1 MRVVQLA
8 AGAGRMYCGACMQ
21 DNRLAARLAQQ
32 GHDSILIPL
41 YLPIRTDE
49 TDVSTHRVYYGGF
62 NVSLQQK
69 FALFRR
75 LPKAL
80 DRLFDAP
87 ALLRWLGRWA
97 AKMRPANLGPLTVSV
112 LAGEH
117 GAQRKELDNLCA
129 GLRALKPD
137 LIHLPNLLFAGVAQ
151 TLKEALHVP
160 VLCTLA
166 GEDAFVE
173 ALPEPYRGQAFAL
186 IRQGMGHIDGF
197 IAPTRYYA
205 ARAAE
210 CFELPRERVH
220 HVPMGIRVD
229 DLGPPAEPAGSP
241 FTLGYLAAICP
252 EKGLATLC
260 EAFTLLRRGGRDCRL
275 RIAGYLGGA
284 GREYWSAIRAR
295 LVRQGVDGA
304 VDYVGEVNRAE
315 KFDFMRSLHVF
326 SVPTSHPEPKG
337 FYLLEALASG
347 VPVVHPRH
355 GSFPEL
361 IEATGGG
368 VLYDPTGP
376 EALAEAIALLM
387 DDEARRRQLARA
399 GRDAVLRDF
408 TDDLLATR
416 IWALYQQITGAR

>member
-1 MRVVQLA
+1 
-8 AGAGRMYCGACMQ
+8 MYCGACMQ

-32 GHDSILIPL
+32 GHDSVLIPL
-41 YLPIRTDE
+41 YMPLRTDE
-49 TDVSTHRVYYGGF
+49 PDVSIHHVYYGGV

-87 ALLRWLGRWA
+87 GLLRWLGRWA

-173 ALPEPYRGQAFAL
+173 ALPEPYRGRAFEL

-197 IAPTRYYA
+197 VAPTSYYA
-205 ARAAE
+205 TRAAE
-210 CFELPRERVH
+210 CFGLPGERVH

-229 DLGPPAEPAGSP
+229 DIGGPAAPAGSP

-260 EAFTLLRRGGRDCRL
+260 EAFALLRHGGRDCRL

-284 GREYWSAIRAR
+284 GREYWSGIRRR
-295 LVRQGVDGA
+295 LERQGLGDA

-315 KFDFMRSLHVF
+315 KFDFLRSLHVF
-326 SVPTSHPEPKG
+326 SVPTAHPEPKG

-347 VPVVHPRH
+347 VPTVQPRH

-368 VLYDPTGP
+368 LLYDPTGA
-376 EALAEAIALLM
+376 EALAEALAVLM
-387 DDEARRRQLARA
+387 DDEALRCQLAQA

-408 TDDLLATR
+408 TDEVLATR
-416 IWALYQQITGAR
+416 IWELYEQYVGVGAG